1 MNKFDSIRP
10 FGDDEIKEILLSL
23 SKNETIITLFIKSSN
38 LGSLANLP
46 FVKWFLKR
54 KISQLVNSINTVEDL
69 QIYFKKLVQKVIN
82 ETIDE
87 FTHSG
92 IEHLDPTK
100 NYLFVSNHRD
110 ITLDPALLNFLIHSR
125 GHKTSNIAVG
135 NNLMSHEWAAN
146 LMRLNKSF
154 VIQRDGSSKKDIYTG
169 LNLASEFINHCLENN
184 ESVWIAQRQGRAKDG
199 IDVSDPAILKM
210 IQLARRKSKST
221 SEFFNELRVV
231 PISISYEFDPNDI
244 LKAKE
249 LTVLSEQGNYLKHDN
264 EDLDSIVRGINEFK
278 GNVHIS
284 IHPPMSFQEGDEHKE
299 IANKITETI
308 LKNYKL
314 HSSNIV
320 AHTLLGNEKVSHN
333 FAAEQIRKA
342 EDYFQKRLKGLAPK
356 EAQNLLMQ
364 YANPVI
370 LRKT

>member
-1 MNKFDSIRP
+1 MNNFDSIRP
-10 FGDDEIKEILLSL
+10 FGDDEIKDILFSL
-23 SKNETIITLFIKSSN
+23 SNNETIFKLFVKSSN
-38 LGSLANLP
+38 LGVLANLP

-54 KISQLVNSINTVEDL
+54 KISQLVNSIDTVDDL
-69 QIYFKKLVQKVIN
+69 QNYFKKLVQKVIN
-82 ETIDE
+82 ETIDG
-87 FTHSG
+87 FTNSG

-110 ITLDPALLNFLIHSR
+110 ITLDPALLNFLINSH

-154 VIQRDGSSKKDIYTG
+154 VIQRDGTSKKDIYAG

-210 IQLARRKSKST
+210 IQLARRKLKT
-221 SEFFNELRVV
+221 TAEFFNELRIV
-231 PISISYEFDPNDI
+231 PVSISYEFDPNDI

-249 LTVLSEQGNYLKHDN
+249 LTVLAEEGNYLKHAN

-284 IHPPMSFQEGDEHKE
+284 IDPQCHF
-299 IANKITETI
+299 
-308 LKNYKL
+308 
-314 HSSNIV
+314 
-320 AHTLLGNEKVSHN
+320 EKAMN
-333 FAAEQIRKA
+333 TK
-342 EDYFQKRLKGLAPK
+342 K
-356 EAQNLLMQ
+356 
-364 YANPVI
+364 
-370 LRKT
+370 

>member
-1 MNKFDSIRP
+1 MNNFDSIRP
-10 FGDDEIKEILLSL
+10 FGDDEIKDILFSL
-23 SKNETIITLFIKSSN
+23 SNNETIFKLFSKSSN
-38 LGSLANLP
+38 LGVLTKLP
-46 FVKWFLKR
+46 FAKWFFKR

-69 QIYFKKLVQKVIN
+69 QNYFKKLVQKVIN

-87 FTHSG
+87 FTYSG

-100 NYLFVSNHRD
+100 NYLFISNHRD
-110 ITLDPALLNFLIHSR
+110 ITLDPALLNFLINSY

-154 VIQRDGSSKKDIYTG
+154 VIQRDGSSKKDIYAG
-169 LNLASEFINHCLENN
+169 LSLASEFINYCLEND

-231 PISISYEFDPNDI
+231 PVSISYEFDPNDI
-244 LKAKE
+244 LKTKE
-249 LTVLSEQGNYLKHDN
+249 LTVLAEEGKYLKHAN

-284 IHPPMSFQEGDEHKE
+284 INPPMSFQESDEHKE
-299 IANKITETI
+299 IADKITEAI
-308 LKNYKL
+308 LINYKL
-314 HSSNIV
+314 HPSNIV
-320 AHTLLGNEKVSHN
+320 AHSLLGNEQLKHN
-333 FAAEQIRKA
+333 FRVEQIKKA
-342 EDYFQKRLKGLAPK
+342 EDYFQKRLEGLAPK
-356 EAQNLLMQ
+356 EEKNLLMQ
-364 YANPVI
+364 YANPI
-370 LRKT
+370 IHRRS